1 MLRIAIAVAVTPS
14 FTVLRAQQQLA
25 PQFIG
30 RLGRYRDRSGWT
42 AESSLFSS
50 ATEPRPSGP
59 GGGHVHCAVRQLG
72 CERARA
78 GWSSP
83 TAARSLA
90 MVTSPHPAPP
100 HEAETRQVSFPLG
113 QKRAQGAERSS
124 ASPRRPGRSLRTS
137 APGRGGE
144 ARRGGTPGLRAVSLK
159 HSTGRRQVL
168 FRPENHYSMILAGL
182 SEVTKAWRTSS
193 RTLTWGPCPALT
205 IPAAPREFP
214 MPREAGERRWTL

>member
-1 MLRIAIAVAVTPS
+1 MAVAATPS
-14 FTVLRAQQQLA
+14 FTVLLAQQQLA

-90 MVTSPHPAPP
+90 MVTSPHPTKRKPGKSA
-100 HEAETRQVSFPLG
+100 FPSGKKERKGRSGRL
-113 QKRAQGAERSS
+113 RRRVAQGAVCGL
-124 ASPRRPGRSLRTS
+124 PRQAG
-137 APGRGGE
+137 A

-159 HSTGRRQVL
+159 HSTGTRQVL